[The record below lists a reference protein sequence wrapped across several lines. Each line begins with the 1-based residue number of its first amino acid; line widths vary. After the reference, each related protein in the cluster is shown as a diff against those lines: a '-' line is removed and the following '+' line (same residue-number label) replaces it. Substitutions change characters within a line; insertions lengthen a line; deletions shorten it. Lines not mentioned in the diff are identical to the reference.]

1 VTKDYKPLVVEEL
14 PDLWIAFKNRQQ
26 DRDDRN
32 EIISRVVAGDYC
44 VEDDNEEEIENRS
57 VNLIQVAL
65 EDTSESASLMPT
77 LRVVPGRSGAEAKK
91 QASRMEKIGAGYF
104 DVSKMDLLIP
114 QTVLKLAAFGLG
126 CWVVWPDEDLKMPV
140 FELRDSQTCYPEPG
154 FRPGYPTE
162 RCIFA
167 REVYYSQL
175 PADFKVKVENFVQT
189 DERGDRIDTHNTK
202 VVLAE
207 WFDCKQIVQVA
218 LFEIGGKDWYG
229 GKTDV
234 GFLPIEL
241 ERYEHG
247 FDITPVVI
255 GSRFSLDGE
264 FRGQFDQTVGMQKAL
279 VKLQGMVY
287 DYADQAVYSDL
298 WVRDPMGEVP
308 FGGGTFIEL
317 GPNGAIGR
325 VPPAVSSLDVQRDL
339 EALMNSMHLG
349 GRYPQSRPGEI
360 DQSIASAKFL
370 ESAAGMM
377 NTAIRTYHQI
387 LKRMMEQALRIAFL
401 IDKKKFPSA
410 KMTAGVL
417 RNQEFC
423 EEYTPSKDIDLKHR
437 VRIEYGLGL
446 GRSPS
451 ETSVLMLQYAAPGNE
466 YISRE
471 FVQENIDGL
480 TDVERERRRVDIQRL
495 RDMMFAKIM
504 QGIEAKEIPDS
515 ALVDIIDAREK
526 GDDMS
531 AIFRKYV
538 VEPQQAAM
546 DQGMQSGLTGELLA
560 PGGEQAFQGVPGM
573 PAAPPGAQVPPAPG
587 GTDLISRLTSA
598 LPEGG
603 FIGSQQTS
611 A

>member
-1 VTKDYKPLVVEEL
+1 MKKDYRPLDVEKF
-14 PDLWIAFKNRQQ
+14 PDLWIAFKNRHQ

-32 EIISRVVAGDYC
+32 EVIARVVAGDYA

-77 LRVVPGRSGAEAKK
+77 LRVVPGRSGEQAKK
-91 QASRMEKIGAGYF
+91 QAAGMEKIGAGYF

-114 QTVLKLAAFGLG
+114 QTVMRMAAFGLG
-126 CWVVWPDEDLKMPV
+126 AWVVWPDEDLKMPL

-154 FRPGYPTE
+154 YRPGYPTE

-167 REVYYSQL
+167 REVYFSQL
-175 PADFKVKVENFVQT
+175 PYEYQVKVENFVQV
-189 DERGDRIDTHNTK
+189 DERAQGIDVHNTK

-207 WFDCKQIVQVA
+207 WFDSEQIVEVA
-218 LFEIGGKDWYG
+218 LFEIGGKQWYG
-229 GKTDV
+229 GPTDI
-234 GFLPIEL
+234 GYLPVEL
-241 ERYEHG
+241 ERYEHKFG
-247 FDITPVVI
+247 VCPVVI
-255 GSRFSLDGE
+255 GARHSLDGE
-264 FRGQFDQTVGMQKAL
+264 FRGQFDQTVGMQKAM

-325 VPPAVSSLDVQRDL
+325 VPPAASSLDIQRDL
-339 EALMNSMHLG
+339 EALTNSIHLG

-387 LKRMMEQALRIAFL
+387 LKRMMEQALRIAFQVDL
-401 IDKKKFPSA
+401 KRFPGKKI
-410 KMTAGVL
+410 TAGIL

-423 EEYTPSKDIDLKHR
+423 EEYEPRKDIDLKHR

-495 RDMMFAKIM
+495 KDMMFAKLM
-504 QGIEAKEIPDS
+504 QGLEGGTIPDA
-515 ALVDIIDAREK
+515 ALTNIIKAREK
-526 GDDMS
+526 GEDMG
-531 AIFRKYV
+531 AIYEKYV
-538 VEPQQAAM
+538 VAPQEAAKAE
-546 DQGMQSGLTGELLA
+546 GMQSGLNGELLA
-560 PGGEQAFQGVPGM
+560 PGGEQQFQGVPGM
-573 PAAPPGAQVPPAPG
+573 PAGPPGAQVPPAPG